1 MELLKRIYFRLPVIN
16 ELRRIESGTARAL
29 KLLQHASI
37 IRAIESLKAGNER
50 YRSAPSAGAR
60 GAILVAKL
68 RGRHDRGNFPPH
80 RCAVKNVL
88 EIGIGDGRE
97 NNTAA
102 LVAMGWSGWW
112 IDANKKACNLIAA
125 APVARGAR
133 RSRPTED
140 PRHAKIRCEPQGIR
154 AARRGVRL
162 FTRRLRHHRRQCL
175 FRAKRLVGDKFVAP
189 FTAENHYEPQR

>member
-1 MELLKRIYFRLPVIN
+1 MNCAASSRHGPGAQIAATRQHHPSARVAQG
-16 ELRRIESGTARAL
+16 RQRAL
-29 KLLQHASI
+29 S
-37 IRAIESLKAGNER
+37 
-50 YRSAPSAGAR
+50 RSAPYAGAR

-68 RGRHDRGNFPPH
+68 RGRHDCGNFPPH